1 MRNPV
6 ESLWKIYRPYEHS
19 NPEWM
24 ELREFYCPGCYALL
38 EVEAVPPGNRVIF
51 DLKPDL
57 ETFCKKI
64 LGRDLPS

>member
-1 MRNPV
+1 MCNAV
-6 ESLWKIYRPYEHS
+6 ESLREIYRPYEQS

-38 EVEAVPPGNRVIF
+38 EVKAVPPRYRVIF
-51 DLKPDL
+51 GFKPDL
-57 ETFCKKI
+57 EAFCKKI